1 MAFLDKTG
9 LEHLWAHIVSKINDA
24 KIIVDDTLSSTSTNP
39 VQNKVVTE
47 AISDLQSL
55 VGDTSVASQ
64 IATATANKVDKVDG
78 KDLSANDYTDEDKSK
93 LDGIEAGANKTIVD
107 SELSSTST
115 NPVQN
120 KVVNTS
126 ITTFNDVVGDTAYGN
141 LLIDGTIVANHY
153 NTVNITPPTSRK
165 ASAFRFDVIF
175 PQLNDSNKDMI
186 KTITVF
192 YQGARIYTVTMNA
205 STRSYDNTSYATS
218 TCSCN
223 SSSIALTNIS
233 THGFDVIYLDSSG
246 SEVAITDIAFPI
258 YIRFCSIATPSLV
271 TPGWWE
277 LPEPL
282 NVDATLTVEG
292 DAADAKATGDAIANK
307 VDKVDGKG
315 LSTNDYTTDEK
326 NKLAGIAEG
335 ATKTIIDST
344 LSSTSANPVQN
355 KVVNSAISNLNTLVG
370 DTSVSSQISN
380 AIVNKV
386 DKVDGKGLSTND
398 YTTDEKNKLAGIE
411 AGANKTIVDSALS
424 STSINPVQNKVV
436 NTAISNLSQLVDN
449 KVGTDELN
457 TAVENALTEAKN
469 SGEFNGPQ
477 GIQGPAGANGYTPV
491 RGTDYWTAADQEQ
504 IVSDV
509 LAALPNAQGV
519 SF

>member
-1 MAFLDKTG
+1 
-9 LEHLWAHIVSKINDA
+9 
-24 KIIVDDTLSSTSTNP
+24 
-39 VQNKVVTE
+39 
-47 AISDLQSL
+47 
-55 VGDTSVASQ
+55 
-64 IATATANKVDKVDG
+64 
-78 KDLSANDYTDEDKSK
+78 
-93 LDGIEAGANKTIVD
+93 
-107 SELSSTST
+107 
-115 NPVQN
+115 
-120 KVVNTS
+120 
-126 ITTFNDVVGDTAYGN
+126 
-141 LLIDGTIVANHY
+141 
-153 NTVNITPPTSRK
+153 
-165 ASAFRFDVIF
+165 
-175 PQLNDSNKDMI
+175 
-186 KTITVF
+186 
-192 YQGARIYTVTMNA
+192 MNA

-223 SSSIALTNIS
+223 SSSIVLTNIS

-292 DAADAKATGDAIANK
+292 DAADAKAAGDAIANK

-335 ATKTIIDST
+335 ATKTIVDSA

-411 AGANKTIVDSALS
+411 VGANKTIVDSALS

-491 RGTDYWTAADQEQ
+491 RGADYWTAADQEQ